1 MSPHTK
7 KFFLAL
13 AATVVWFFIM
23 RPFTPPNIVAFE
35 LAGTTEAAS
44 EIISTWWN
52 GGHSWIRVDIGI
64 YLDFIFII
72 AYCSALMFA
81 CRAAVNFSRVEFFT
95 KISKQFIVLIWVA
108 GLCDVIENMAM
119 LTTLNE
125 ISQTSVSIAF
135 HTATPKFGI
144 LLLVLIF
151 ILICV
156 VTGLFTRRATT

>member
-7 KFFLAL
+7 NFLL
-13 AATVVWFFIM
+13 SLIATVIWFFIM

-35 LAGTTEAAS
+35 LAGTAEAAS
-44 EIISTWWN
+44 KIISEW
-52 GGHSWIRVDIGI
+52 SIDQISRVKTSI
-64 YLDFIFII
+64 YLDFGFIL
-72 AYCSALMFA
+72 AYCSAFMFA
-81 CRAAVNFSRVEFFT
+81 CQAAANFSRVEFFT

-135 HTATPKFGI
+135 YTATPKFGI
-144 LLLVLIF
+144 LLLSLIF
-151 ILICV
+151 ILMCV
-156 VTGLFTRRATT
+156 ITGLFTRKPTT